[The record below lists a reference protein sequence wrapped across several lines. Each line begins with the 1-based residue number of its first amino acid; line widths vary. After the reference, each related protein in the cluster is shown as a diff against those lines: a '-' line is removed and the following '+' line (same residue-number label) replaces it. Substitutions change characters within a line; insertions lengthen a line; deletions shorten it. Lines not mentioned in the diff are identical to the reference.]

1 MCGFRP
7 SASTLATWLSAYYF
21 SAAYCREELHQERS
35 FLTLFLRADGVNAR
49 STLST
54 KRSWAK
60 IQARQKI
67 VQARQKITLLST
79 MCCA

>member
-35 FLTLFLRADGVNAR
+35 FLTLLLRDDGVKGY
-49 STLST
+49 SIL
-54 KRSWAK
+54 KMMEG
-60 IQARQKI
+60 
-67 VQARQKITLLST
+67 LL
-79 MCCA
+79 